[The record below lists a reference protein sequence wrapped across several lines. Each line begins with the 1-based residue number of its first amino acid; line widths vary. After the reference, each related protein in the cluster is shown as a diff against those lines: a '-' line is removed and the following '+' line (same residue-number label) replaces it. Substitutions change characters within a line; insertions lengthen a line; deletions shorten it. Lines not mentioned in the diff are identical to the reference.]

1 MCEPDWIQTQP
12 TFDAALWLSI
22 CWNTVHEYNL
32 VTHMKELNSSRS
44 WGNIRSRSPGHQNW
58 KMFLMDSFRFSLPF
72 AHAST
77 FHALDVK
84 IQIWGRCLRRYFSRI
99 LPLFRDLIILF
110 TSFLVVGRDKEKKA
124 RVATSVYWICLKEG
138 RSSSRDLALKRNIGH
153 ISHKY
158 YALCSSASLFRCSLV
173 DTLAPLWSM
182 TWT

>member
-1 MCEPDWIQTQP
+1 
-12 TFDAALWLSI
+12 
-22 CWNTVHEYNL
+22 
-32 VTHMKELNSSRS
+32 MKELNSSRS

-110 TSFLVVGRDKEKKA
+110 TSLLVVGRDKEKKLVWLLQCTGSVWKKVEVHLETWRWKEILDITQILCTFFFGFSFQVLLGWHLSSIVVHDLDIK
-124 RVATSVYWICLKEG
+124 RVALT
-138 RSSSRDLALKRNIGH
+138 
-153 ISHKY
+153 
-158 YALCSSASLFRCSLV
+158 SASELFSWLPV
-173 DTLAPLWSM
+173 IW
-182 TWT
+182 